1 MKTETKPF
9 PVPIASLWTNKSKY
23 KFLGHD
29 QFFCFKSKNKNV
41 KHINVLGIFESL
53 NIFSEYCRKSEKI
66 LFLIIFLFQDSNQ
79 YQFGKTKIF
88 FRAGQVAFL
97 EKLRLDKLRQGCV
110 VIQKHVRGWLQR
122 KKFLRQRQ
130 AALTI
135 QQYFRGQHTVR

>member
-1 MKTETKPF
+1 MIR
-9 PVPIASLWTNKSKY
+9 V
-23 KFLGHD
+23 FLLYVKE
-29 QFFCFKSKNKNV
+29 QKC

-53 NIFSEYCRKSEKI
+53 NIFSKYCRKSEKI

-88 FRAGQVAFL
+88 FRAGQVAYL
-97 EKLRLDKLRQGCV
+97 EKLRLDKLRQGCI

-122 KKFLRQRQ
+122 KKFLRERQ